1 MSQYNKPLL
10 DKENPNNKLENEY
23 HENASKVIN
32 LQQANDSLYLEIENL
47 KKKQFNQSSD
57 IRKEISTNVTSNDN
71 KLSNIIKKQKELAQ
85 KIKKFKTFYN
95 EVSQRNQDIEK
106 LSKENKNLYNKNNNL
121 ENKNIQ
127 YLNSTGQENDIDD
140 IYLKIKKLEED
151 SLYKDEAI
159 KNYEDM
165 FK

>member
-1 MSQYNKPLL
+1 MSQYNKSLL

-23 HENASKVIN
+23 HENAFKLIN

-57 IRKEISTNVTSNDN
+57 IRKEISINITSNDN
-71 KLSNIIKKQKELAQ
+71 KLNNIIKKQKELCK

>member
-1 MSQYNKPLL
+1 MCK
-10 DKENPNNKLENEY
+10 
-23 HENASKVIN
+23 
-32 LQQANDSLYLEIENL
+32 
-47 KKKQFNQSSD
+47 
-57 IRKEISTNVTSNDN
+57 
-71 KLSNIIKKQKELAQ
+71 